1 MQLDPDISAAD
12 ARRLLSVRE
21 DASPLTMDRRK
32 FLQMVGWGVGAGAML
47 GGLGE
52 VFLPELMSGR
62 MREAYAATP
71 IGAADGV
78 VVLVGFDGG
87 VDGLNTVVPYTNST
101 YYQQHGGLAVPA
113 NQVLQ
118 LNPSVGLNPN
128 LGYLK
133 SLYDRGEVAVVQ
145 GVGYANPDLSHFTSM
160 ALWMYGKAGNGMPAT
175 GWVGRWLDGLGGS
188 DLFRAATVG
197 GSLPLMLVGDVQR
210 GTAIPPWGIGFGAD
224 TDVHDMW
231 MYECI
236 RDFSATPAGRGPWH
250 DTLATTMEGVVDVG
264 QQVAPVFARDLP
276 NTDLV
281 RKMTVAARLINA
293 DLGLRVIDTA
303 FGGFD
308 THSSQPGALSEL
320 LTDFDQ
326 GLRAFFTTLD
336 DRFRSR
342 VTIMTY
348 SEFGRTSWSNDSDG
362 TDHGTSNNHFVIGQ
376 AVKGG
381 LYGAQPN
388 LAGLQRWDRM
398 PFSVDFRS
406 LYASVLDGWLGGG
419 ASTVLGGS
427 YPDLGLFRRGPGNG
441 VATGAVP
448 ASALG
453 DFVGVT
459 PYRLYDS
466 RSLNRLVPLGAGTTG
481 EVQCTGA
488 GGVPASGV
496 TAVAVNVTTTGA
508 SGDSTFTVWP
518 TGEAQ
523 PNVSNVIFP
532 ANKAVPNLAI
542 VKVGQGGRINVLNDQ
557 ASAHCIVDVI
567 GYFRTTAAAKL
578 SPLTPYRA
586 LDTRNGT
593 GGRMGALGPNGT
605 FDLTVRGVG
614 GVPLDA
620 DSVVV
625 NVTAVNPTANGWL
638 TVWPTGQ
645 TKPNASSV
653 NFVIGQN
660 VPNAVI
666 AKVGTNGRISINNAN
681 GNTHVIVDILGYMA
695 NSATGRHFPVPAAR
709 LLDTRPNNVAPLG
722 ANSSR
727 NITVTGVGGVPA
739 SGVSAVALNIAAY
752 NATAITYLTAWPN
765 GQTRPNSSNL
775 NPRPGLSV
783 SNLAIVKV
791 GTAGQVS
798 LYNGSGT
805 IDVVVDV
812 VGYFTT

>member
-1 MQLDPDISAAD
+1 MQIDPDISAAD

-21 DASPLTMDRRK
+21 DDSPLTMDRRR
-32 FLQMVGWGVGAGAML
+32 FLQMVGYGVGAGAVL

-52 VFLPELMSGR
+52 VLLPELMSDR
-62 MREAYAATP
+62 MREAYAASP

-78 VVLVGFDGG
+78 IVLVGFDGG
-87 VDGLNTVVPYTNST
+87 LDGLNTVVPYTNST
-101 YYQQHGGLAVPA
+101 YYQQHGGLSIPA

-118 LNPSVGLNPN
+118 LNASVGLNPN
-128 LGYLK
+128 LGFLK
-133 SLYDRGEVAVVQ
+133 WLYDRGEVAVVQ
-145 GVGYANPDLSHFTSM
+145 GVGYPNPDLSHFTSM

-188 DLFRAATVG
+188 DLFRATTIG

-224 TDVHDMW
+224 TDVHDLW
-231 MYECI
+231 MYDCI
-236 RDFSATPAGRGPWH
+236 HDFSATPAGRGAWH
-250 DTLATTMEGVVDVG
+250 DTLATTMSGVVDVG
-264 QQVAPVFARDLP
+264 QQVAPVFSRDLP
-276 NTDLV
+276 DGDLV

-308 THSSQPGALSEL
+308 THSSQPAALAEL

-348 SEFGRTSWSNDSDG
+348 SEFGRTSWSNDSEG

-381 LYGAQPN
+381 LYGQQPN
-388 LAGLQRWDRM
+388 LTGLERWDRM
-398 PFSVDFRS
+398 PFHVDFRS
-406 LYASVLDGWLGGG
+406 LYTSVLDGWLGGG
-419 ASTVLGGS
+419 ASTVLGGP
-427 YPDLGLFRRGPGNG
+427 YPNLGLFKNAPGQG

-466 RSLNRLVPLGAGTTG
+466 RSLNRLLPLGAGTTG

-496 TAVAVNVTTTGA
+496 TAVAVNVTTVGA
-508 SGDSTFTVWP
+508 TDNSTFTAWAS
-518 TGEAQ
+518 GEPQ
-523 PNVSNVIFP
+523 PNVANVIVP
-532 ANKAVPNLAI
+532 PTRAVPNLAI
-542 VKVGQGGRINVLNDQ
+542 VKVGKGGRINVLNDQ
-557 ASAHCIVDVI
+557 GSAHLIVDVV
-567 GYFRTTAAAKL
+567 GYFRTTAAARL
-578 SPLTPYRA
+578 APLTPYRA

-593 GGRMGALGPNGT
+593 GGRLGALGANGT

-614 GVPLDA
+614 GVPLTA

-625 NVTAVNPTANGWL
+625 NVTAAYPTSNGWL
-638 TVWPTGQ
+638 TVWPSLQ
-645 TKPNASSV
+645 AKPNASSV
-653 NFVIGQN
+653 NFVAGQT

-666 AKVGTNGRISINNAN
+666 AKVGTNGRISINNAL
-681 GNTHVIVDILGYMA
+681 GSTHVIVDILGYMS
-695 NSATGRHFPVPAAR
+695 SAAPGRHFPVPAAR
-709 LLDTRPNNVAPLG
+709 LLDTRPSNVAPIG
-722 ANSSR
+722 ANASR
-727 NITVTGVGGVPA
+727 AVTVTGVGGVPA

-752 NATAITYLTAWPN
+752 NATANTWITAWPN
-765 GQTRPNSSNL
+765 GEARPNSSNL
-775 NPRPGLSV
+775 NPRPGSNV

-791 GTAGQVS
+791 GTNGQVQ
-798 LYNGSGT
+798 LYNGAGT